1 MQKKNRNMQLL
12 YIFLYNFLGRNIVFK
27 SIFIIIN
34 FVTSKNIM
42 ELLIRSSCATGLIVP
57 DLPYIETS
65 VLRNEA
71 IKNDIELVCLITR
84 ETVLLPLYI

>member
-1 MQKKNRNMQLL
+1 
-12 YIFLYNFLGRNIVFK
+12 
-27 SIFIIIN
+27 
-34 FVTSKNIM
+34 M

-57 DLPYIETS
+57 DLPYIETG